1 MADKTVVANLEAQLT
16 FDASKFKKGMAE
28 SEKDLSTFRN
38 KLKSIS
44 NGIVAGI
51 GVAVTAATGS
61 LVAFG
66 KSSID
71 AGKEFD
77 SAISQYGYVA

>member
-1 MADKTVVANLEAQLT
+1 MSESDKEFSSFT
-16 FDASKFKKGMAE
+16 S
-28 SEKDLSTFRN
+28 

-44 NGIVAGI
+44 GGIVAGI
-51 GVAVTAATGS
+51 GVAITAATGS

-77 SAISQYGYVA
+77 SAVSQYGYVA